1 MAEKDIREIDKNM
14 KENVSLENDNIS
26 WHSLNNDYL
35 MGSAFHN
42 NFERLEP
49 DTYVSE
55 NIEVLKRHPAGMY
68 IDFKTNS
75 PFIKIN
81 SKDKKLT

>member
-26 WHSLNNDYL
+26 WYTLNNDYL

-42 NFERLEP
+42 NFERLLIRKGNL
-49 DTYVSE
+49 V
-55 NIEVLKRHPAGMY
+55 
-68 IDFKTNS
+68 
-75 PFIKIN
+75 
-81 SKDKKLT
+81 